1 MIIVKVILLIGLIR
15 LLIATKQPFVCS
27 GLYAGVVL
35 FFHLISGGGLLNS
48 LFLAPVVFGL
58 ASLYFWLLARFESS
72 FLLFWLI
79 VIVGLIIGLV

>member
-15 LLIATKQPFVCS
+15 LLIAIKQPFVCS
-27 GLYAGVVL
+27 GLYTGVVL
-35 FFHLISGGGLLNS
+35 FFNLISGAGLLRS
-48 LFLAPVVFGL
+48 LLLAPVVFGL

-79 VIVGLIIGLV
+79 VFVGLIIGLV